1 MKKLLKQ
8 ACEKTDSAE
17 LFRAKSKT
25 IPVNFEVNR
34 LKSIDISESEGKAL
48 RVINKGKIGFSTST
62 GDEDFDLI
70 VKKAVATSE
79 FGSTASFD
87 FPGEMKKENKEKKS
101 LAIYDEKV
109 VDKSIEEMV
118 KIGEGIIERI
128 KDFNPKLRCDV
139 TILKDLSE
147 VEYLN
152 SRGGNFSYLKTAI
165 AYSLMV
171 QQTEE
176 QDMLMVYSSLESG
189 KDDLNAKELTS
200 EIIEN
205 LKWGEKIVSVGS
217 GKMPVIFT
225 PKAALVLILSIIS
238 GLNGKMVLK
247 KISPLTS
254 QKNKK
259 LWSDLLTLYSDGT
272 IDFALGSAP
281 FDDEG
286 VEMKRIPLVEKGE
299 IKNFY
304 YDLQTAGMVGVE
316 STGNGLRSGIQSE
329 PVPGISNLIME
340 EGEVSFQD
348 MVKDISEG
356 IIIDQVL
363 GLGQGNIIS
372 GAFSNNVQL
381 GYKIEKGKIV
391 GRVKDVMIAG
401 NALEE
406 LKNIAALGN
415 KAKWVE
421 GKYKFPHIYLKS
433 LSVSAKVCQGD
444 GSPDNIQVIR

>member
-1 MKKLLKQ
+1 MEKLLKQ
-8 ACEKTDSAE
+8 ACKGVDSAE
-17 LFRAKSKT
+17 LFKAKSKT

-48 RVINKGKIGFSTST
+48 RVINKGRIGFSSST
-62 GDEDFDLI
+62 GNEDFDLI
-70 VKKAVATSE
+70 VKKAAATSE
-79 FGSTASFD
+79 FGSAASFD
-87 FPGEMKKENKEKKS
+87 FPGEMKRENKKKKNID
-101 LAIYDEKV
+101 IYDEKV
-109 VDKSIEEMV
+109 ADKSIEEMV
-118 KIGEGIIERI
+118 KIGEGIIERM
-128 KDFNPKLRCDV
+128 KDFNRKLRCDV
-139 TILKDLSE
+139 TILKDYSE
-147 VEYLN
+147 IEYLN
-152 SRGGNFSYLKTAI
+152 SRGGNFSYHKTTI
-165 AYSLMV
+165 AYSVMA
-171 QQTEE
+171 QQTED
-176 QDMLMVYSSLESG
+176 QDMLMIYSSLESG
-189 KDDLNAKELTS
+189 KDNLDAKALTS
-200 EIIEN
+200 EVIEN
-205 LKWGEKIVSVGS
+205 LEWGEKIVPVKS

-247 KISPLTS
+247 KISPLAS

-259 LWSDLLTLYSDGT
+259 LWSDLLTFYSDGT

-286 VEMKRIPLVEKGE
+286 VEMKRVPLVEKGE

-304 YDLQTAGMVGVE
+304 YDLQTAGMAGVE
-316 STGNGLRSGIQSE
+316 STGNGLRAGIQSE

-340 EGEVSFQD
+340 EGKVSFKE

-401 NALEE
+401 NAIEE

-433 LSVSAKVCQGD
+433 LSVSAKK
-444 GSPDNIQVIR
+444 

>member
-1 MKKLLKQ
+1 MEKLLKQ
-8 ACEKTDSAE
+8 ACKGVDSAE
-17 LFRAKSKT
+17 LFKAKSKT

-48 RVINKGKIGFSTST
+48 RVINKGRIGFSSST
-62 GDEDFDLI
+62 GKDGFDLI
-70 VKKAVATSE
+70 VKKAAATSE
-79 FGSTASFD
+79 FGSAASFD
-87 FPGEMKKENKEKKS
+87 FPGEMKRENKKKKNID
-101 LAIYDEKV
+101 IYDEKV
-109 VDKSIEEMV
+109 ADKSIEEMV
-118 KIGEGIIERI
+118 KIGEGIIERV
-128 KDFNPKLRCDV
+128 KDFNRKLRCDV
-139 TILKDLSE
+139 TILKDYSE
-147 VEYLN
+147 IEYLN
-152 SRGGNFSYLKTAI
+152 SRGGNFSYHKTTI
-165 AYSLMV
+165 AYSVMA
-171 QQTEE
+171 QQTED

-189 KDDLNAKELTS
+189 KDNLDAKELTS
-200 EIIEN
+200 EVIEN
-205 LKWGEKIVSVGS
+205 LEWGEKIVSVKS

-247 KISPLTS
+247 KISPLAS

-259 LWSDLLTLYSDGT
+259 LWSDLLTFYSDGT

-286 VEMKRIPLVEKGE
+286 VEMKRVPLVEKGE

-304 YDLQTAGMVGVE
+304 YDLQTAGMAGVE
-316 STGNGLRSGIQSE
+316 STGNGLRAGIQSE
-329 PVPGISNLIME
+329 PVPGISNLVME
-340 EGEVSFQD
+340 KGDVSFKE

-356 IIIDQVL
+356 IVIDQVL

-401 NALEE
+401 NAIEE

-433 LSVSAKVCQGD
+433 LSVSAKK
-444 GSPDNIQVIR
+444 

>member
-1 MKKLLKQ
+1 MEKLLQQ
-8 ACEKTDSAE
+8 ACKKIDSAE
-17 LFRAKSKT
+17 LFKVKSKT

-48 RVINKGKIGFSTST
+48 RVINKGRIGFSSFM
-62 GDEDFDLI
+62 GNEDFDSMI
-70 VKKAVATSE
+70 EKALATSE
-79 FGSTASFD
+79 FGSTASFG
-87 FPGEMKKENKEKKS
+87 FPGETKKS
-101 LAIYDEKV
+101 RGKNINIYDERVANKNI
-109 VDKSIEEMV
+109 KSMIEL
-118 KIGEGIIERI
+118 GEGIIYRL
-128 KDFNPKLRCDV
+128 KDFNRKLRYDV
-139 TILKDLSE
+139 TIVKNCNE
-147 VEYLN
+147 IEYLN
-152 SRGGNFSYLKTAI
+152 SKGGNFSYDKTAI
-165 AYSLMV
+165 TYSVMA
-171 QQTEE
+171 QQIED
-176 QDMLMVYSSLESG
+176 QDMLMIYSSLESG
-189 KDDLNAKELTS
+189 KDNLDYKELTS

-205 LKWGEKIVSVGS
+205 LKWGDKIVSIES
-217 GKMPVIFT
+217 GKMPAIFT
-225 PKAALVLILSIIS
+225 PKAALVLILPIIS
-238 GLNGKMVLK
+238 GRNGKMVLK

-272 IDFALGSAP
+272 IDFASGSAP

-286 VEMKRIPLVEKGE
+286 VEMKRVPLVEKGE

-304 YDLQTAGMVGVE
+304 YDLQTAGMAGIE
-316 STGNGLRSGIQSE
+316 STGNGLRAGLQSE
-329 PVPGISNLIME
+329 PVPGISNLVME
-340 EGEVSFQD
+340 EGKVSFKE
-348 MVKDISEG
+348 MIKDISEG
-356 IIIDQVL
+356 IVIDQVL

-401 NALEE
+401 NAIEE

-433 LSVSAKVCQGD
+433 LSVSAKR
-444 GSPDNIQVIR
+444 DN

>member
-1 MKKLLKQ
+1 MEKLLQQ
-8 ACEKTDSAE
+8 ACKKIDSAE
-17 LFRAKSKT
+17 LFKVKSKT

-48 RVINKGKIGFSTST
+48 RVINKGRIGFSSFM
-62 GDEDFDLI
+62 GNEDFDSMI
-70 VKKAVATSE
+70 EKALATSE
-79 FGSTASFD
+79 FGSTASFG
-87 FPGEMKKENKEKKS
+87 FPGETKKS
-101 LAIYDEKV
+101 RGKNINIYDERVANKNI
-109 VDKSIEEMV
+109 KSMIEL
-118 KIGEGIIERI
+118 GEGIIYRL
-128 KDFNPKLRCDV
+128 KDFNRKLRYDV
-139 TILKDLSE
+139 TIVKNCNE
-147 VEYLN
+147 IEYLN
-152 SRGGNFSYLKTAI
+152 SKGGNFSYDKTAI
-165 AYSLMV
+165 TYSVMA
-171 QQTEE
+171 QQIED
-176 QDMLMVYSSLESG
+176 QDMLMIYSSLESG
-189 KDDLNAKELTS
+189 KDNLDYKELTS

-205 LKWGEKIVSVGS
+205 LKWGDKIVSIES
-217 GKMPVIFT
+217 GKMPAIFT
-225 PKAALVLILSIIS
+225 PKAALVLILPIIS

-272 IDFALGSAP
+272 IDFASGSAP

-286 VEMKRIPLVEKGE
+286 VEMKRVPLVEKGE

-304 YDLQTAGMVGVE
+304 YDLQTAGMAGIE
-316 STGNGLRSGIQSE
+316 STGNGLRAGLQSE
-329 PVPGISNLIME
+329 PVPGISNLVME
-340 EGEVSFQD
+340 EGKVSFKE
-348 MVKDISEG
+348 MIKDISEG
-356 IIIDQVL
+356 IVIDQVL

-401 NALEE
+401 NAIEE

-433 LSVSAKVCQGD
+433 LSVSAKR
-444 GSPDNIQVIR
+444 DN

>member
-1 MKKLLKQ
+1 MEKLLQQ
-8 ACEKTDSAE
+8 ACKKVDSAE
-17 LFRAKSKT
+17 LFKVKSKT

-48 RVINKGKIGFSTST
+48 RVINKGMVGFSSST
-62 GDEDFDLI
+62 GSEDFDLM
-70 VKKAVATSE
+70 VEKAAATSE
-79 FGSTASFD
+79 FGSTASFN
-87 FPGEMKKENKEKKS
+87 FPGETKRSGKEKIN
-101 LAIYDEKV
+101 IYDKKV
-109 VDKSIEEMV
+109 VDKSVEEMV
-118 KIGEGIIERI
+118 KVGESIVERL
-128 KDFNPKLRCDV
+128 KDFSRKLRCDV
-139 TILKDLSE
+139 TIAKDCNE

-152 SRGGNFSYLKTAI
+152 SQGGNFSYNKTAI
-165 AYSLMV
+165 AYSVMV
-171 QQTEE
+171 QNAYG
-176 QDMLMVYSSLESG
+176 QDMLMIYSSLESG
-189 KDDLNAKELTS
+189 KDNLEVEELTS

-205 LKWGEKIVSVGS
+205 LKWGDKIVPIESE
-217 GKMPVIFT
+217 KMPVILT
-225 PKAALVLILSIIS
+225 PKAALVLILPIIS

-247 KISPLTS
+247 KISPLAA

-259 LWSDLLTLYSDGT
+259 LWSDLLTIYSDGT

-286 VEMKRIPLVEKGE
+286 VEMKRVPLVEKGE

-304 YDLQTAGMVGVE
+304 YDLQTAGMAQVE
-316 STGNGLRSGIQSE
+316 STGNGLRAGLQSG
-329 PVPGISNLIME
+329 PVPGISNLVME
-340 EGEVSFQD
+340 KGEVSFKE
-348 MVKDISEG
+348 MIKDISEG
-356 IIIDQVL
+356 IVIDQVL

-401 NALEE
+401 NAIEE

-415 KAKWVE
+415 KAKWIE

-433 LSVSAKVCQGD
+433 LSVSAKK
-444 GSPDNIQVIR
+444 

>member
-1 MKKLLKQ
+1 MEKLLQQ
-8 ACEKTDSAE
+8 ACKKIDSAE
-17 LFRAKSKT
+17 LFKVKSKT

-48 RVINKGKIGFSTST
+48 RVINKGRIGFSSST
-62 GDEDFDLI
+62 GSESFDSMLE
-70 VKKAVATSE
+70 KAVATSE
-79 FGSTASFD
+79 FGSEASFD
-87 FPGEMKKENKEKKS
+87 FPGEIKRGGKKKKNIN
-101 LAIYDEKV
+101 IYDK
-109 VDKSIEEMV
+109 KIANKGIEEMI
-118 KIGEGIIERI
+118 KIGENIIERM
-128 KDFNPKLRCDV
+128 KDFNGKLRCDV
-139 TILKDLSE
+139 TILKDYSE

-152 SRGGNFSYLKTAI
+152 SRGGNFSYSKTAI
-165 AYSLMV
+165 AYSMMV
-171 QQTEE
+171 QKIKQ

-189 KDDLNAKELTS
+189 KDNLKFEELTS
-200 EIIEN
+200 EIIKN
-205 LKWGEKIVSVGS
+205 LEWGEKIVSVKS
-217 GKMPVIFT
+217 GKIPVIFT
-225 PKAALVLILSIIS
+225 PKAALVLILPIIS

-247 KISPLTS
+247 KISPLAS

-259 LWSDLLTLYSDGT
+259 LWSDLLTIYSDGT
-272 IDFALGSAP
+272 INFALGSAP

-286 VEMKRIPLVEKGE
+286 VEMKRIPLVKKGE

-304 YDLQTAGMVGVE
+304 YDLQTAGIAGVE
-316 STGNGLRSGIQSE
+316 STGNGLRTGLQSE
-329 PVPGISNLIME
+329 PVPGISNLVMK
-340 EGEVSFQD
+340 EGKVSFRE

-401 NALEE
+401 NAIEE
-406 LKNIAALGN
+406 LKNIVALGD
-415 KAKWVE
+415 KSKWIS

-433 LSVSAKVCQGD
+433 LSVSAKK
-444 GSPDNIQVIR
+444 

>member
-1 MKKLLKQ
+1 MEKLLKK
-8 ACEKTDSAE
+8 ACKGVDSAE
-17 LFRAKSKT
+17 LFKTKSKT

-48 RVINKGKIGFSTST
+48 RVINKGRIGFSSST
-62 GDEDFDLI
+62 GNEDFDLI
-70 VKKAVATSE
+70 VEKAVATSE
-79 FGSTASFD
+79 FGSEASFD
-87 FPGEMKKENKEKKS
+87 FPEEAERIEKEKIK
-101 LAIYDEKV
+101 IYDEKI

-118 KIGEGIIERI
+118 KVGEEIVKRL
-128 KDFNPKLRCDV
+128 KNFSLKLRCDV
-139 TILKDLSE
+139 TILKDYSE
-147 VEYLN
+147 IEYLN
-152 SRGGNFSYLKTAI
+152 SRGGNFSYKKTAI
-165 AYSLMV
+165 TYSVMV
-171 QQTEE
+171 QKIKN
-176 QDMLMVYSSLESG
+176 QDMLMIYSSLESG
-189 KDDLNAKELTS
+189 KDNLEVEELTS

-205 LKWGEKIVSVGS
+205 LEWGEKIVPVES

-225 PKAALVLILSIIS
+225 PKAALVLILPIIS

-247 KISPLTS
+247 KISPLAAR
-254 QKNKK
+254 KNKK
-259 LWSDLLTLYSDGT
+259 LWSDLLTFYSDGT
-272 IDFALGSAP
+272 INFALGSAP

-286 VEMKRIPLVEKGE
+286 VEMKRVPLVEKGE

-304 YDLQTAGMVGVE
+304 YDLQTAGMAGVE
-316 STGNGLRSGIQSE
+316 STGNGLRAGMQSE

-340 EGEVSFQD
+340 EGEVSFTE
-348 MVKDISEG
+348 MIKDISEG
-356 IIIDQVL
+356 IVIDQVL

-401 NALEE
+401 NAIEE

-433 LSVSAKVCQGD
+433 LSVSAKK
-444 GSPDNIQVIR
+444 

>member
-1 MKKLLKQ
+1 MEKLLKQ
-8 ACEKTDSAE
+8 ACKEVDSAE
-17 LFRAKSKT
+17 LLKAKSKT

-48 RVINKGKIGFSTST
+48 RVINKGRIGFSSST
-62 GDEDFDLI
+62 GNEDFDLI
-70 VKKAVATSE
+70 VEKAVATSE
-79 FGSTASFD
+79 FGSEASFD
-87 FPGEMKKENKEKKS
+87 FPEEAERIEKEKIK
-101 LAIYDEKV
+101 IYDEKI

-118 KIGEGIIERI
+118 KVGEEIVKRL
-128 KDFNPKLRCDV
+128 KNFSLKLRCDV
-139 TILKDLSE
+139 TILKDYSE
-147 VEYLN
+147 IEYLN
-152 SRGGNFSYLKTAI
+152 SRGGNFSYKKTAI
-165 AYSLMV
+165 TYSVMV
-171 QQTEE
+171 QKIKN
-176 QDMLMVYSSLESG
+176 QDMLMIYSSLESG
-189 KDDLNAKELTS
+189 KDNLEVEELTS

-205 LKWGEKIVSVGS
+205 LEWGEKIVPVES

-225 PKAALVLILSIIS
+225 PKAALVLILPIIS

-247 KISPLTS
+247 KISPLAA

-259 LWSDLLTLYSDGT
+259 LWSDLLTFYSDGT
-272 IDFALGSAP
+272 INFALGSAP

-286 VEMKRIPLVEKGE
+286 VEMKRVPLVEKGE

-304 YDLQTAGMVGVE
+304 YDLQTAGMAGVE
-316 STGNGLRSGIQSE
+316 STGNGLRAGMQSE

-340 EGEVSFQD
+340 EGEVSFTE
-348 MVKDISEG
+348 MIKDISEG
-356 IIIDQVL
+356 IVIDQVL

-401 NALEE
+401 NAIEE

-433 LSVSAKVCQGD
+433 LSVSAKK
-444 GSPDNIQVIR
+444 

>member
-1 MKKLLKQ
+1 MEKLLKQ
-8 ACEKTDSAE
+8 ACKEVDSAE
-17 LFRAKSKT
+17 LFKAKSKA

-48 RVINKGKIGFSTST
+48 RVINKGRIGFSSST
-62 GDEDFDLI
+62 GKDGFDLMLE
-70 VKKAVATSE
+70 KAVATSE
-79 FGSTASFD
+79 FGSAASFD
-87 FPGEMKKENKEKKS
+87 FPGEMKRENKKKKNID
-101 LAIYDEKV
+101 IYDEKV
-109 VDKSIEEMV
+109 ADKSIEEMV
-118 KIGEGIIERI
+118 KIGEGIIERM
-128 KDFNPKLRCDV
+128 KDFNRKLRCDV
-139 TILKDLSE
+139 TILKDYSE
-147 VEYLN
+147 IEYLN
-152 SRGGNFSYLKTAI
+152 SRGGNFSYHKTTI
-165 AYSLMV
+165 AYSVMA
-171 QQTEE
+171 QQTED
-176 QDMLMVYSSLESG
+176 QDMLMIYSSLESG
-189 KDDLNAKELTS
+189 KDNLDAKELTS
-200 EIIEN
+200 EVIEN
-205 LKWGEKIVSVGS
+205 LEWGEKIVPVKS

-247 KISPLTS
+247 KISPLAS

-259 LWSDLLTLYSDGT
+259 LWSDLLTFYSDGT

-286 VEMKRIPLVEKGE
+286 VEMKRVPLVEKGE

-304 YDLQTAGMVGVE
+304 YDLQTAGMAGVE
-316 STGNGLRSGIQSE
+316 STGNGLRASIQSE

-340 EGEVSFQD
+340 EGNVSFKE
-348 MVKDISEG
+348 MIKDISEG
-356 IIIDQVL
+356 IVVDQVL

-401 NALEE
+401 NAIEE

-433 LSVSAKVCQGD
+433 LSVSAKK
-444 GSPDNIQVIR
+444 